1 MGKLNSKIALVTGA
15 ASGIGRDVCYRFLEE
30 DCVVIATDINS
41 DALEALKKEA
51 PHKGLRLHVLPC
63 DITKERELETLVG
76 FAIKEHQHLDIL
88 VNNAGVMD
96 NFEAIAD
103 VSNSQWDRIM
113 NVNLRGQIML
123 MRLLIPHFLHHKYGN
138 IINISSIGGLQG
150 GRAGAAYTASKFA
163 LNGLTKNTG
172 YLYAEQGIRCNAVA
186 PGAVETHISDSI
198 DYSKVSKDMNELLI
212 AGLKLNPRI
221 GKPKE
226 IAEIVLFLA
235 SEDSSMI
242 NGEVLVADA
251 AWTAY

>member
-76 FAIKEHQHLDIL
+76 FAIKEHQHIDIL

-113 NVNLRGQIML
+113 NVNLRGPFML

-138 IINISSIGGLQG
+138 IG
-150 GRAGAAYTASKFA
+150 
-163 LNGLTKNTG
+163 KNAHTD
-172 YLYAEQGIRCNAVA
+172 
-186 PGAVETHISDSI
+186 H
-198 DYSKVSKDMNELLI
+198 
-212 AGLKLNPRI
+212 PRS
-221 GKPKE
+221 
-226 IAEIVLFLA
+226 V
-235 SEDSSMI
+235 
-242 NGEVLVADA
+242 
-251 AWTAY
+251 

>member
-1 MGKLNSKIALVTGA
+1 MGKLNSKVALVTGA

-30 DCVVIATDINS
+30 DCVVIAADI
-41 DALEALKKEA
+41 DAGSLDALKKEA
-51 PHKGLRLHVLPC
+51 PGKGLRLHVLQC
-63 DITKERELETLVG
+63 DITKERELESLVSA
-76 FAIKEHQHLDIL
+76 AIKEHGHIDIL

-96 NFEAIAD
+96 NFEAVAD

-113 NVNLRGQIML
+113 NVNLKGPFML

-150 GRAGAAYTASKFA
+150 ARAGAAYTTSKFA

-172 YLYAEQGIRCNAVA
+172 YFYAEKGIRCNAVA
-186 PGAVETHISDSI
+186 PGAIETHIGDSI
-198 DYSKVSKDMNELLI
+198 DYTKVSKDMNELLI
-212 AGLKLNPRI
+212 AGMQLNPRI

-226 IAEIVLFLA
+226 IAEVVLFLA

>member
-1 MGKLNSKIALVTGA
+1 MGKLESKVALVTGA

-30 DCVVIATDINS
+30 DCLVIATDINS

-76 FAIKEHQHLDIL
+76 FAIKEHQHIDIL

-113 NVNLRGQIML
+113 NVNLRGPFML

-138 IINISSIGGLQG
+138 IINVSSIGGLQG

-172 YLYAEQGIRCNAVA
+172 YLYAERGIRCNAVA

-235 SEDSSMI
+235 SEESSMI

-251 AWTAY
+251 AWSAY

>member
-1 MGKLNSKIALVTGA
+1 MLIKYAV
-15 ASGIGRDVCYRFLEE
+15 
-30 DCVVIATDINS
+30 
-41 DALEALKKEA
+41 
-51 PHKGLRLHVLPC
+51 
-63 DITKERELETLVG
+63 
-76 FAIKEHQHLDIL
+76 KEHGHIDIL

-96 NFEAIAD
+96 NFEAVAD

-113 NVNLRGQIML
+113 NVNLKGPFML
-123 MRLLIPHFLHHKYGN
+123 MRLLIPHFLHHKQGN

-150 GRAGAAYTASKFA
+150 ARAGAAYTASKFA

-172 YLYAEQGIRCNAVA
+172 YLYADKGIRCNAVA
-186 PGAVETHISDSI
+186 PGAVETHIGDTI
-198 DYSKVSKDMNELLI
+198 DYSKVSKEMNELLL
-212 AGLKLNPRI
+212 AGMKLNPRI

-235 SEDSSMI
+235 SEESSMI

>member
-1 MGKLNSKIALVTGA
+1 MGKLDSKIALVTGA

-51 PHKGLRLHVLPC
+51 PQKGLRLHVLPC
-63 DITKERELETLVG
+63 DITKERELVTLVSA
-76 FAIKEHQHLDIL
+76 AIKEHRHIDIL

-96 NFEAIAD
+96 NFEAVAD

-113 NVNLRGQIML
+113 NVNLRGPFML

-150 GRAGAAYTASKFA
+150 ARAGAVYTASKFA

>member
-1 MGKLNSKIALVTGA
+1 
-15 ASGIGRDVCYRFLEE
+15 LEE
-30 DCVVIATDINS
+30 DAVVIAADVDAS
-41 DALEALKKEA
+41 ALEALKREA
-51 PHKGLRLHVLPC
+51 PGKGLRLHVIQC
-63 DITKERELETLVG
+63 DITKERELETLVS
-76 FAIKEHQHLDIL
+76 AAVKEQGHIDIL

-96 NFEAIAD
+96 NFEAVAD

-113 NVNLRGQIML
+113 NVNLKGPFML

-150 GRAGAAYTASKFA
+150 GRAGAAYTTSKFA
-163 LNGLTKNTG
+163 LNGLTKSTG

-186 PGAVETHISDSI
+186 PGAIETHIGDTI
-198 DYSKVSKDMNELLI
+198 DYTKLSKDMNELLI
-212 AGLKLNPRI
+212 TCMKLNPRI

>member
-1 MGKLNSKIALVTGA
+1 MGKLNSKVALVTGA

-30 DCVVIATDINS
+30 DALVIAADVDAS
-41 DALEALKKEA
+41 ALEALKNEA
-51 PHKGLRLHVLPC
+51 PGNGLRLHVIQC

-76 FAIKEHQHLDIL
+76 AAIKELGHIDIL

-96 NFEAIAD
+96 NFEAVAD

-113 NVNLRGQIML
+113 NVNLKGPFML

-138 IINISSIGGLQG
+138 IINISSIGGLHG
-150 GRAGAAYTASKFA
+150 GRAGAAYTTSKFA

-172 YLYAEQGIRCNAVA
+172 YLYAEHGIRCNAVA
-186 PGAVETHISDSI
+186 PGAIETHIGDAI
-198 DYSKVSKDMNELLI
+198 DYTKLSKDMNELLI
-212 AGLKLNPRI
+212 TGMKLNPRI